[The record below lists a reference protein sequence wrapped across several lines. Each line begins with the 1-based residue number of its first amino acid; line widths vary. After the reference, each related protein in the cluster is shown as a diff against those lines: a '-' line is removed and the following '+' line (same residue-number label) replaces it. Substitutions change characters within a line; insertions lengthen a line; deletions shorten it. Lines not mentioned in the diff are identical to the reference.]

1 MDLLPTLVGCQ
12 PEEEG
17 KGTLFA
23 FLLAIH
29 SSLIDDSDTFIT
41 FTLQRIF

>member
-12 PEEEG
+12 PEEES

-29 SSLIDDSDTFIT
+29 SSLIDDDTFIT
-41 FTLQRIF
+41 FTLQWIF